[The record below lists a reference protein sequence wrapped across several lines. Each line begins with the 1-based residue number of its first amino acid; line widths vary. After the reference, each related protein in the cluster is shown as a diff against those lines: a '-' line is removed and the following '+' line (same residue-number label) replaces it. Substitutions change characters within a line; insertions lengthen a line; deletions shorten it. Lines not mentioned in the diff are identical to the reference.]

1 MILRALCILV
11 ATVVL
16 SNASYDIHVVNTA
29 TGKREVVSV
38 SSNATVH
45 DLKRALEG
53 LHVIAELATLGGPDL
68 LSNLFS
74 LSFKGTT
81 LEDDATLGD
90 LRIGTPLQDAVT
102 LTESGFGAYAVVEV
116 QTGIRLFGF

>member
-1 MILRALCILV
+1 MLRVLCTLM
-11 ATVVL
+11 ATL
-16 SNASYDIHVVNTA
+16 RLTTSSFDIHVVNTA
-29 TGKREVVSV
+29 TGQRAVVSM
-38 SSNATVH
+38 NANAKVQ
-45 DLKRALEG
+45 DLKRALKWQ
-53 LHVIAELATLGGPDL
+53 LPIAELARFGDSDL
-68 LSNLFS
+68 LFDLFS